1 MSNDFFLKNI
11 INSGL
16 VKSSGVYTVSSFIN
30 AGVPFLLIPFLTRY
44 LSPEDYG
51 IVSMATILI
60 NIVAP
65 LIGFSAHGAVQRKY
79 FEVKAKVFAR
89 YIGNAFF
96 ILILSSIVL
105 LLVFY
110 IFNSSLSKL
119 TEIPSKWLYVVI
131 FIAINQFFTL
141 ILLTVWQAQIKPFH
155 YGILQVTQSFLNLG
169 LTILLIGL
177 LNQGWEG
184 RIFAQLI
191 AVLSGAI
198 FAIIFMMQKKMIIF
212 QFDINDI
219 KDILKFSVPLIPH
232 TLGGLM
238 IAFTDRLLITN
249 LISVS
254 ETGIYTVAYQVGSI
268 LGILTASFNS
278 AYIPWLYLKLSN
290 ADKKE
295 KIKIV
300 KITYIYFL
308 GLVVIAFL
316 SIFILPWVISLIAG
330 KSYQGASEYTIWI
343 VVGYVFNGMYLMVS
357 AYLFYTKK
365 TGVLAIITFSS
376 AMLNIPLSYYLIIQY
391 GTIGAA
397 FSMSMVFFISFILTW
412 FYSSK
417 SYPMPWFSFR

>member
-1 MSNDFFLKNI
+1 M
-11 INSGL
+11 
-16 VKSSGVYTVSSFIN
+16 SSFIN

-51 IVSMATILI
+51 IVSMAAILI
-60 NIVAP
+60 NIVSP
-65 LIGFSAHGAVQRKY
+65 LIGVSAHGAVQRKY
-79 FEVKAKVFAR
+79 FEVKGLKFAR
-89 YIGNAFF
+89 YIGNAFI
-96 ILILSSIVL
+96 ILILSSLALFL
-105 LLVFY
+105 LFF
-110 IFNSSLSKL
+110 IFNTAISNL
-119 TEIPSKWLYVVI
+119 TEVPPKWLYVIVL
-131 FIAINQFFTL
+131 IAISQFCTL

-155 YGILQVTQSFLNLG
+155 FGILQITQSFLNLS
-169 LTILLIGL
+169 LTILLIAL

-191 AVLSGAI
+191 AVLTAAI
-198 FAIIFMMQKKMIIF
+198 FAIIFMVKKKLIILKF
-212 QFDINDI
+212 NSNDI

-254 ETGIYTVAYQVGSI
+254 ETGIYTVAYQIGSI

-278 AYIPWLYLKLSN
+278 AYIPWLYNKLNN

-295 KIKIV
+295 KNKIV
-300 KITYIYFL
+300 KITYVYFI
-308 GLVVIAFL
+308 GLISIGLL
-316 SIFILPWVISLIAG
+316 SSFFLPWLISIIAD

-343 VVGYVFNGMYLMVS
+343 VFGYVFNGMYLMVS

-365 TGVLAIITFSS
+365 TNILAIITFLT
-376 AMLNIPLSYYLIIQY
+376 AMLNIPVCYYFIVKF

-397 FSMSMVFFISFILTW
+397 FSMSIVFFISFVLTW